1 MFGEKLA
8 RLSFLEPLVHY
19 KKEYF
24 KYDVTA
30 ALTVTLLAVP
40 QGMAYALI
48 AGLDPV
54 IGLYS
59 SIICRILG
67 SLFGSSNH
75 VVTGPTN
82 AIALLVAAYMNP
94 FFGHPDFYQMLFLL
108 TFLIG
113 LIQFCMGALKLGNL
127 VNYVAHSVIVG
138 FTAGAGVIIALGQV
152 NELLGIHLPAG
163 HFSTLS
169 KVIITAYSLDQINYY
184 ALGLGLLTIATVV
197 AARLINKKLPGA
209 LLGLVTSALAVALF
223 GLDQHGIKLMGQ
235 IPSAIPPLTMLHPTA
250 SAVENLMSG
259 ALVIAIIGLV
269 EAMSIAKAISS
280 QTLQK
285 IDANQEFIG
294 QGMANMGGALFS
306 CMPASGSFTRSS
318 VNFQSG
324 AKTKLSG
331 ILSGFIMLL
340 ALIFCARY
348 IVFIPGASLAGLIM
362 VVAYSMINFR
372 ALLRVIKCNR
382 NDAIILWVTFLTTI
396 FAEHL
401 EYAIYAGL
409 VVSIILFLKETSAV
423 HIKLFVPDGNGD
435 EPFNE
440 YEIDWAYLDGKT
452 PRTVIVAFVGSLY
465 FGSAADLEA
474 KLGDIY
480 EHAASFVLR
489 FNSMSAIDITSL
501 EVLEN
506 FITRAVRED
515 KKVALYGVRPEL
527 MIMLIRSNILGH
539 VGEEN
544 VFTPEDE
551 MLATSCQ
558 IDVCYQMQERASQ
571 RKEAN
576 LQTIEKATRRL
587 SPSTL
592 LDFVKDAGRSNT
604 K

>member
-1 MFGEKLA
+1 MLSYRLA
-8 RLSFLEPLVHY
+8 SFAFLEPLVHY
-19 KKEYF
+19 RREYL
-24 KYDVTA
+24 KYDLTA
-30 ALTVTLLAVP
+30 AITVTLLAVP

-59 SIICRILG
+59 SIVCRIFG
-67 SLFGSSNH
+67 SFFGSSNH
-75 VVTGPTN
+75 MVTGPTN
-82 AIALLVAAYMNP
+82 AIALLVAAYMSP
-94 FFGHPDFYQMLFLL
+94 FLGQPDFYQLLFLL

-113 LIQFCMGALKLGNL
+113 LIQFSLGALRLGNL

-138 FTAGAGVIIALGQV
+138 FTAGAGLIIALGQLS
-152 NELLGIHLPAG
+152 ELLGIRLPAG
-163 HFSTLS
+163 HWSTMQKVALTWQSLS
-169 KVIITAYSLDQINYY
+169 QINYY
-184 ALGLGLLTIATVV
+184 ALVLGLLTIVIVV
-197 AARLINKKLPGA
+197 TCGKVDKKLPGA
-209 LLGLVTSALAVALF
+209 LLSLLFSGLAVAIF
-223 GLDQHGIKLMGQ
+223 GLEQYGVKLMGQ
-235 IPSAIPPLTMLHPTA
+235 IPSAVPPFALLHL
-250 SAVENLMSG
+250 SADAMGNLFNG
-259 ALVIAIIGLV
+259 ALIIAVIGLV
-269 EAMSIAKAISS
+269 EAMSIGKAISC

-294 QGMANMGGALFS
+294 QGMANLSGAFFS

-324 AKTKLSG
+324 ARTKLSG

-340 ALIFCARY
+340 GLVFFARY
-348 IVFIPGASLAGLIM
+348 IVYIPGASLAGLIM

-372 ALLRVIKCNR
+372 ALAKVVKCNR

-396 FAEHL
+396 LAEHL

-409 VVSIILFLKETSAV
+409 AISIILFLRESSAV
-423 HIKLFVPDGNGD
+423 HIKLFIPGENGG
-435 EPFNE
+435 EPNSE
-440 YEIDWAYLDGKT
+440 YEIDWAYLHARKPPT
-452 PRTVIVAFVGSLY
+452 IIVAFVGSLY

-474 KLGDIY
+474 KLKDIY
-480 EHAASFVLR
+480 EHGSNFVLR
-489 FNSMSAIDITSL
+489 FNSLSAVDITSL

-506 FITRAVRED
+506 FITRAARED
-515 KKVALYGVRPEL
+515 KKVALYGVHPEL

-551 MLATSCQ
+551 MLATSCSL
-558 IDVCYQMQERASQ
+558 DVCYQMQERASV

-576 LQTIEKATRRL
+576 SQQVQKATRRL

-592 LDFVKDAGRSNT
+592 LDFVKDVDRSQ
-604 K
+604 